1 MTENEYNY
9 LMGLYV
15 GSEYCEFMCFY
26 EYLKRYGEAL
36 LESARKSG
44 KIKNDVDLVDSQSR

>member
-26 EYLKRYGEAL
+26 EYVKRYGEAL
-36 LESARKSG
+36 LESARKLG
-44 KIKNDVDLVDSQSR
+44 KIKSEADVADSQSR

>member
-15 GSEYCEFMCFY
+15 GSDYCEFMCFN
-26 EYLKRYGEAL
+26 EYLNRYGDAL
-36 LESARKSG
+36 LKNARKLG
-44 KIKNDVDLVDSQSR
+44 NIKSEADAVDSQPR

>member
-26 EYLKRYGEAL
+26 EYLKRYGDAL
-36 LESARKSG
+36 LENARKLG
-44 KIKNDVDLVDSQSR
+44 KIKNDVDVVDSQLR